1 MRTAHTTGLGEPL
14 LEGKK
19 NLFQPPSNAEEM
31 GMTGSVEDHAKSG
44 REPGYKVRT
53 TIIMPKQTLVT
64 ILGMQNRHRLE
75 TGRVLPLWKLISQ
88 AVEQYSQHLKQKE
101 QELTKSLPTP
111 DDPLPCGPEIQAP
124 GASLAQT

>member
-1 MRTAHTTGLGEPL
+1 MKALYTTGIGEPQPL
-14 LEGKK
+14 GKK
-19 NLFQPPSNAEEM
+19 SLFQPPSNVEEKSM
-31 GMTGSVEDHAKSG
+31 RGSVEDLPKSG
-44 REPGYKVRT
+44 GEPGYKVRT

-111 DDPLPCGPEIQAP
+111 DDPLPCGPEIQVP